1 MGEVVSH
8 FSQAVFQL
16 SSKKRG
22 EEGKNLELL
31 QGFSIPPLHQPPTI
45 GGGPSRLRG
54 RDLRGFLSGSV
65 KEKDSL
71 GGRTFSKSGKA
82 DKREI
87 STPPFPL
94 NPAADSSED
103 GGPQNIFRQFPT
115 ICIILLRY
123 VLCFPLFIL
132 FGFASK

>member
-1 MGEVVSH
+1 M
-8 FSQAVFQL
+8 
-16 SSKKRG
+16 
-22 EEGKNLELL
+22 ELL
-31 QGFSIPPLHQPPTI
+31 QGFSIPPLRQPPTI
-45 GGGPSRLRG
+45 GGPSQLRG

-87 STPPFPL
+87 STPHFPP

-103 GGPQNIFRQFPT
+103 GGPQNIFRKFPA
-115 ICIILLRY
+115 ICIILLR
-123 VLCFPLFIL
+123 
-132 FGFASK
+132 